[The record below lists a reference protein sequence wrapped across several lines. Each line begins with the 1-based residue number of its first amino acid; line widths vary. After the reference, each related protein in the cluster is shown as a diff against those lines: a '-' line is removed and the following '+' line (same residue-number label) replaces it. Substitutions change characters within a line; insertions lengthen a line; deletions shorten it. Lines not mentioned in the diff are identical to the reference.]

1 MRKFYFLCT
10 AMLLMFAT
18 SVKADRILFSENY
31 EAGSVPATWTVNGNA
46 QKTYATIAGDTEGKY
61 LSFTNTDNGRSAH
74 CFWGEGIFDPVKE
87 GLTEYT
93 VSLDFQIQAFGNN
106 QVNGEIAIFS
116 GEGCASSNGAGTE
129 FAGGQKGVWAN
140 YSLLTP
146 NCLFGLAQDSK
157 IATKDDPAHWFI
169 NGDSTDVI
177 APVAGTWYT
186 LVLTV
191 NVATKEVSY
200 TLDDLDGTFHKAGSK
215 TLAEDANVFASGL
228 FLMGARYWSVTN
240 VDNVKV
246 SVPGDFANVPVI
258 ALTGLKDSERTYTIT
273 FLEGETLHVKGTDGS
288 EKTIGYFDAGEV
300 AGQYV
305 ITTTQSGTISAYTTA
320 GTMTSETVT
329 MEVNCEP
336 IVLPSPTYAI
346 ISAAEG
352 YEKTYQFTID
362 NTSVEMQPEIFMDF
376 SFKSDNGTDDFV
388 LTNQNNGAQVT
399 LPSKGTLTVTTK
411 ALGYANGSTTI
422 KNDME
427 FVVKHDIDIQHITA
441 DELLAKGFEK
451 MDDLDSNTTSGE
463 SNWTARLR
471 LYYDILTGEKDEE
484 GNDLYTRYPVYGF
497 TKATVKL
504 EDGTEVEQ
512 TYDYEPIQRY
522 RYLQSKLN
530 EETAHSLFAPMY
542 VWYGTTGVDKSYY
555 EEDGVTPKVDPAGNP
570 GGTTNL
576 QVKLGIGIVF
586 SGQVNDAE
594 NYNPN
599 SIAYSPILI
608 NTTTMGVDGLTDE
621 DMIVVSKI
629 DNYGGGSVHPQ
640 FPAGTDPAAAKVEYK
655 KMHLGATNSTCKG
668 TETFTLYRVDTAL
681 NRVLVLSP
689 STSGIDEIFNADQK
703 VISDHNAPI
712 YNLNG
717 VQVNAKNLK
726 AGVYVKQGKKFIVR

>member
-362 NTSVEMQPEIFMDF
+362 NTGVEMQPEIFMDF

-388 LTNQNNGAQVT
+388 LNNQNNGASVT